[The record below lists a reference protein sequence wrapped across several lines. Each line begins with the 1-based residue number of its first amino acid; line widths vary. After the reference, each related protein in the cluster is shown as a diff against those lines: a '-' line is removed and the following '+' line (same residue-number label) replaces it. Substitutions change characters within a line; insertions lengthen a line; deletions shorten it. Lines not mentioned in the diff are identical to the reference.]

1 MLKRITVLFVFLI
14 PLSVFAQPGTDTR
27 LKRQLDSL
35 MVEDQRYREYMSIK
49 WKGKAAYDSL
59 WALQSPLDSMNL
71 VFAERII
78 KTRGYPGKSMVG
90 EPANETVW
98 YIIQHSRKIKEY
110 FPVIKQAGE
119 KGELPRYLVAKMED
133 RLLMWEGKEQLYGTQ
148 WVSIP
153 VYDIGGNQIGISA
166 TVVWPIKDPDKVN
179 ERRKQA
185 GFVQTVEQDAASMGV
200 LYEKKLTVEK
210 IKSLERH

>member
-1 MLKRITVLFVFLI
+1 
-14 PLSVFAQPGTDTR
+14 
-27 LKRQLDSL
+27 
-35 MVEDQRYREYMSIK
+35 
-49 WKGKAAYDSL
+49 
-59 WALQSPLDSMNL
+59 
-71 VFAERII
+71 
-78 KTRGYPGKSMVG
+78 
-90 EPANETVW
+90 
-98 YIIQHSRKIKEY
+98 
-110 FPVIKQAGE
+110 
-119 KGELPRYLVAKMED
+119 MED